1 MISGMMRWMKYHLGG
16 NGLGMDV
23 PVFIVEAVL
32 TTLTSS
38 CASSMSLS
46 LSLM

>member
-1 MISGMMRWMKYHLGG
+1 MVSSMIPWMKCHLGG
-16 NGLGMDV
+16 SSFGMDV
-23 PVFIVEAVL
+23 PVIIVEAVL